1 MKNFFLSLLFL
12 IYSFPIFGE
21 STPAKFNVKEKSLI
35 SFIGAPWT
43 LLIYM
48 LNLKEEK
55 NKINLNKLKENKS
68 KIKMIFENLH
78 QYLCAHIEN
87 QINELDISEKRFK
100 EIFEL
105 CSQLMTRIVKLPKP
119 VIAGVQGIATA
130 AGCQLVASCDLA
142 IAAKNA
148 TFATPGVN
156 IGLFCSTPMVAVSRN
171 VSKKRTMEM
180 LLMGNFINANKALD
194 FGLINNIV
202 EDKKLKDETL
212 KIAKNIATKSTAT
225 VAIGKEAFY
234 KQLEMSLEDAYA
246 YTSKV
251 MSSNMLEKDAQEGI
265 SAFIENRDPIWSD
278 K

>member
-1 MKNFFLSLLFL
+1 MSLDINNLLNYTEEDTIAILTLNRPNQQNALSTDLMRALVSKLDKIKNNKNIKVVTLFANGNN
-12 IYSFPIFGE
+12 FCAGHD
-21 STPAKFNVKEKSLI
+21 
-35 SFIGAPWT
+35 
-43 LLIYM
+43 
-48 LNLKEEK
+48 LKE
-55 NKINLNKLKENKS
+55 LKL
-68 KIKMIFENLH
+68 
-78 QYLCAHIEN
+78 
-87 QINELDISEKRFK
+87 DRSEKRFK

-142 IAAKNA
+142 IATKNA
-148 TFATPGVN
+148 KFATPGVN

-194 FGLINNIV
+194 FGLINNVV

>member
-1 MKNFFLSLLFL
+1 MSLD
-12 IYSFPIFGE
+12 I
-21 STPAKFNVKEKSLI
+21 NN
-35 SFIGAPWT
+35 
-43 LLIYM
+43 LLNY
-48 LNLKEEK
+48 EEK
-55 NKINLNKLKENKS
+55 NTIAILTLNRPKQQNALSTDLMRALISKLDEIKNNKNIKVVTLFANGNNFCAGHDLKELK
-68 KIKMIFENLH
+68 
-78 QYLCAHIEN
+78 
-87 QINELDISEKRFK
+87 LDRSEKRFK

-142 IAAKNA
+142 IAANNA
-148 TFATPGVN
+148 RFATPGVN

-171 VSKKRTMEM
+171 VSRKRTMEM
-180 LLMGNFINANKALD
+180 LLMGDFINANKALA
-194 FGLINNIV
+194 FGLINNV
-202 EDKKLKDETL
+202 VKDEKLKDETL

-234 KQLEMSLEDAYA
+234 KQLEMGLEDAYA

>member
-1 MKNFFLSLLFL
+1 MSLDINNLLNYTEEDTIAILTLNRPNQQNALSTDLMRALVSKLDEIKNNKNIKVVTLFANGNN
-12 IYSFPIFGE
+12 FCAGHD
-21 STPAKFNVKEKSLI
+21 
-35 SFIGAPWT
+35 
-43 LLIYM
+43 
-48 LNLKEEK
+48 LKE
-55 NKINLNKLKENKS
+55 LKL
-68 KIKMIFENLH
+68 
-78 QYLCAHIEN
+78 
-87 QINELDISEKRFK
+87 DRSEKRFK

-142 IAAKNA
+142 IATKNA

-194 FGLINNIV
+194 FGLINNVV

>member
-1 MKNFFLSLLFL
+1 MSLDINNLLNYTEEDTIAILTLNRPNQQNALSTDLMRALVSKLDKIKNNKDIKVVTLFANGNN
-12 IYSFPIFGE
+12 FCAGHD
-21 STPAKFNVKEKSLI
+21 
-35 SFIGAPWT
+35 
-43 LLIYM
+43 
-48 LNLKEEK
+48 LKE
-55 NKINLNKLKENKS
+55 LKL
-68 KIKMIFENLH
+68 
-78 QYLCAHIEN
+78 
-87 QINELDISEKRFK
+87 DRSEKRFK

-194 FGLINNIV
+194 FGLINNVV

>member
-1 MKNFFLSLLFL
+1 MSLHINNLLNYEEKETIAILTLNRPKQQNALSTDLMR
-12 IYSFPIFGE
+12 
-21 STPAKFNVKEKSLI
+21 ALI
-35 SFIGAPWT
+35 SKLDKIKNNKNIKVVT
-43 LLIYM
+43 LFA
-48 LNLKEEK
+48 NGNNFCAGHDLKE
-55 NKINLNKLKENKS
+55 LKLDK
-68 KIKMIFENLH
+68 
-78 QYLCAHIEN
+78 
-87 QINELDISEKRFK
+87 SEKRFK

-142 IAAKNA
+142 LAAKNA
-148 TFATPGVN
+148 KFATPGVN

-194 FGLINNIV
+194 FGLINNV
-202 EDKKLKDETL
+202 VQDEKLKDETL
-212 KIAKNIATKSTAT
+212 KIAKIISTKSTAT

-234 KQLEMSLEDAYA
+234 KQLEMGLEDAYV

>member
-1 MKNFFLSLLFL
+1 MSLDINNLLNYTEEDTIAILTLNRPNQQNALSTDLMRALVSKLDKIKNNKNIKVVTLFANGNN
-12 IYSFPIFGE
+12 FCAGHD
-21 STPAKFNVKEKSLI
+21 
-35 SFIGAPWT
+35 
-43 LLIYM
+43 
-48 LNLKEEK
+48 LKE
-55 NKINLNKLKENKS
+55 LKL
-68 KIKMIFENLH
+68 
-78 QYLCAHIEN
+78 
-87 QINELDISEKRFK
+87 DRSEKRFK

-142 IAAKNA
+142 IATKNA
-148 TFATPGVN
+148 KFATPGVN

-194 FGLINNIV
+194 FGVINNVV

>member
-1 MKNFFLSLLFL
+1 MSLD
-12 IYSFPIFGE
+12 I
-21 STPAKFNVKEKSLI
+21 NN
-35 SFIGAPWT
+35 
-43 LLIYM
+43 LLNY
-48 LNLKEEK
+48 EEK
-55 NKINLNKLKENKS
+55 NTIAILTLNRPKQQNALSTDLMRALISKLDEIKNNKNIKVVTLFANGNNFCAGHDLKELK
-68 KIKMIFENLH
+68 
-78 QYLCAHIEN
+78 
-87 QINELDISEKRFK
+87 LDRSEKRFK

-142 IAAKNA
+142 IAANNA
-148 TFATPGVN
+148 RFATPGVN

-180 LLMGNFINANKALD
+180 LLMGNFIDANKALD
-194 FGLINNIV
+194 FGLINNVV
-202 EDKKLKDETL
+202 EDENLKDETL
-212 KIAKNIATKSTAT
+212 KIARNIATKSTAT

>member
-1 MKNFFLSLLFL
+1 MSLDINDLLDYEEKDAIAILTLNRPNQQNALSTDLMRALVSKLDEIKNNKNIKVVTLFANGNN
-12 IYSFPIFGE
+12 FCAGHD
-21 STPAKFNVKEKSLI
+21 
-35 SFIGAPWT
+35 
-43 LLIYM
+43 
-48 LNLKEEK
+48 LKE
-55 NKINLNKLKENKS
+55 LKL
-68 KIKMIFENLH
+68 
-78 QYLCAHIEN
+78 
-87 QINELDISEKRFK
+87 DRSEKRFK

-194 FGLINNIV
+194 FGLINNVV

>member
-1 MKNFFLSLLFL
+1 MSLDINNLLNYTEEDTIAILTLNRPNQQNALSTDLMRALVSKLDKIKNNKSIKVVTLFANGNN
-12 IYSFPIFGE
+12 FCAGHD
-21 STPAKFNVKEKSLI
+21 
-35 SFIGAPWT
+35 
-43 LLIYM
+43 
-48 LNLKEEK
+48 LKE
-55 NKINLNKLKENKS
+55 LKL
-68 KIKMIFENLH
+68 
-78 QYLCAHIEN
+78 
-87 QINELDISEKRFK
+87 DRSEKRFK

-171 VSKKRTMEM
+171 ISKKRTMEM

-194 FGLINNIV
+194 FGLINNVV

>member
-1 MKNFFLSLLFL
+1 MSVDINNLLN
-12 IYSFPIFGE
+12 Y
-21 STPAKFNVKEKSLI
+21 KEKDTIAILTLNRPKQQNALSTDLMRALI
-35 SFIGAPWT
+35 SKLDKIKDNKDIKVVT
-43 LLIYM
+43 LFA
-48 LNLKEEK
+48 NGNNFCAGHDLKE
-55 NKINLNKLKENKS
+55 LKLDK
-68 KIKMIFENLH
+68 
-78 QYLCAHIEN
+78 
-87 QINELDISEKRFK
+87 SEKRFK

-148 TFATPGVN
+148 KFATPGVN

-194 FGLINNIV
+194 FGLINNV
-202 EDKKLKDETL
+202 VQDEKLKDETL
-212 KIAKNIATKSTAT
+212 KIAKNISTKSTTT

-234 KQLEMSLEDAYA
+234 KQLEMGLEDAYA

>member
-1 MKNFFLSLLFL
+1 MSLD
-12 IYSFPIFGE
+12 I
-21 STPAKFNVKEKSLI
+21 NN
-35 SFIGAPWT
+35 
-43 LLIYM
+43 LLNY
-48 LNLKEEK
+48 EEK
-55 NKINLNKLKENKS
+55 NTIAILTLNRPKQQNALSTDLMRALISKLDEIKNNKNIKVVTLFANGNNFCAGHDLKELK
-68 KIKMIFENLH
+68 
-78 QYLCAHIEN
+78 
-87 QINELDISEKRFK
+87 LDKSEKRFK
-100 EIFEL
+100 EIFRL

-142 IAAKNA
+142 IAANNA
-148 TFATPGVN
+148 RFATPGVN

-171 VSKKRTMEM
+171 VSRKRTMEM
-180 LLMGNFINANKALD
+180 LLMGDFINANKALA
-194 FGLINNIV
+194 FGLINNV
-202 EDKKLKDETL
+202 VKDEKLKDETL

-234 KQLEMSLEDAYA
+234 KQLEMGLEDAYV

>member
-1 MKNFFLSLLFL
+1 MSLDINNLLNYTEEDTIAILTLNRPNQQNALSTDLMRALVSKLDKIKNNKNIKVVTLFANGNN
-12 IYSFPIFGE
+12 FCAGHD
-21 STPAKFNVKEKSLI
+21 
-35 SFIGAPWT
+35 
-43 LLIYM
+43 
-48 LNLKEEK
+48 LKE
-55 NKINLNKLKENKS
+55 LKL
-68 KIKMIFENLH
+68 
-78 QYLCAHIEN
+78 
-87 QINELDISEKRFK
+87 DRSEKRFK

-105 CSQLMTRIVKLPKP
+105 CSQLMTKIVKLPKP

-194 FGLINNIV
+194 FGLINNVV
-202 EDKKLKDETL
+202 EDEKLKDETL

-234 KQLEMSLEDAYA
+234 KQLEMGLEDAYA

>member
-1 MKNFFLSLLFL
+1 MSLDINNLLNYTEEDTIAILTLNRPNQQNALSTDLMRALVSKLDKIKNNKNIKVVTLFANGNN
-12 IYSFPIFGE
+12 FCAGHD
-21 STPAKFNVKEKSLI
+21 
-35 SFIGAPWT
+35 
-43 LLIYM
+43 
-48 LNLKEEK
+48 LKE
-55 NKINLNKLKENKS
+55 LKL
-68 KIKMIFENLH
+68 
-78 QYLCAHIEN
+78 
-87 QINELDISEKRFK
+87 DRSEKRFK

-142 IAAKNA
+142 IAANNA
-148 TFATPGVN
+148 RFATPGVN

-171 VSKKRTMEM
+171 VSRKRTMEM
-180 LLMGNFINANKALD
+180 LLMGDFINANKALA
-194 FGLINNIV
+194 FGLINNV
-202 EDKKLKDETL
+202 VKDEKLKDETL

-234 KQLEMSLEDAYA
+234 KQLEMGLEDAYA

>member
-1 MKNFFLSLLFL
+1 MSLD
-12 IYSFPIFGE
+12 I
-21 STPAKFNVKEKSLI
+21 NN
-35 SFIGAPWT
+35 
-43 LLIYM
+43 LLNY
-48 LNLKEEK
+48 EEK
-55 NKINLNKLKENKS
+55 NTIAILTLNRPKQQNALSTDLMRALISKLDEIKNNKNIKVVTLFANGNNFCAGHDLKELK
-68 KIKMIFENLH
+68 
-78 QYLCAHIEN
+78 
-87 QINELDISEKRFK
+87 LDKSEKRFK
-100 EIFEL
+100 EIFRL

-142 IAAKNA
+142 IAANNA
-148 TFATPGVN
+148 RFATPGVN

-171 VSKKRTMEM
+171 VSRKRTMEM
-180 LLMGNFINANKALD
+180 LLMGDFINANKALA
-194 FGLINNIV
+194 FGLINNV
-202 EDKKLKDETL
+202 VKDEKLKGETL

-234 KQLEMSLEDAYA
+234 KQLEMGLEDAYA

>member
-1 MKNFFLSLLFL
+1 MSLDINNLLNYEEKDTIAILTLNRPNQQNALSTDLMR
-12 IYSFPIFGE
+12 
-21 STPAKFNVKEKSLI
+21 ALI
-35 SFIGAPWT
+35 SKLDKIKNNKNIKVVT
-43 LLIYM
+43 LFA
-48 LNLKEEK
+48 NGNNFCAGHDLKE
-55 NKINLNKLKENKS
+55 LKLDK
-68 KIKMIFENLH
+68 
-78 QYLCAHIEN
+78 
-87 QINELDISEKRFK
+87 SEKRFK
-100 EIFEL
+100 EIFKL

-148 TFATPGVN
+148 KFATPGVN

-194 FGLINNIV
+194 FGLINNV
-202 EDKKLKDETL
+202 VQDEKLKDETL
-212 KIAKNIATKSTAT
+212 KIAKNISTKSTTT

-234 KQLEMSLEDAYA
+234 KQLEMGLEDAYA

>member
-1 MKNFFLSLLFL
+1 MSLDINNLLNYTEEDTIAILTLNRPNQQNALSTDLMRALVSKLDKIKNNKNIKVVTLFANGNN
-12 IYSFPIFGE
+12 FCAGHD
-21 STPAKFNVKEKSLI
+21 
-35 SFIGAPWT
+35 
-43 LLIYM
+43 
-48 LNLKEEK
+48 LKE
-55 NKINLNKLKENKS
+55 LKL
-68 KIKMIFENLH
+68 
-78 QYLCAHIEN
+78 
-87 QINELDISEKRFK
+87 DRSEKRFK

-194 FGLINNIV
+194 FGVINNVV

>member
-1 MKNFFLSLLFL
+1 MSLDINNLLNYTEEDTIAILTLNRPNQQNALSTDLMRALVSKLDKIKNNKNIKVVTLFANGNN
-12 IYSFPIFGE
+12 FCAGHD
-21 STPAKFNVKEKSLI
+21 
-35 SFIGAPWT
+35 
-43 LLIYM
+43 
-48 LNLKEEK
+48 LKE
-55 NKINLNKLKENKS
+55 LKL
-68 KIKMIFENLH
+68 
-78 QYLCAHIEN
+78 
-87 QINELDISEKRFK
+87 DRSEKRFK

-194 FGLINNIV
+194 FGLINNVV

-212 KIAKNIATKSTAT
+212 KIAKNIATKSTVT

>member
-1 MKNFFLSLLFL
+1 MSLDINNLLNYTEEDTIAILTLNRPNQQNALSTDLMRALVSKLDKIKNNKSIKVVTLFANGNN
-12 IYSFPIFGE
+12 FCAGHD
-21 STPAKFNVKEKSLI
+21 
-35 SFIGAPWT
+35 
-43 LLIYM
+43 
-48 LNLKEEK
+48 LKE
-55 NKINLNKLKENKS
+55 LKL
-68 KIKMIFENLH
+68 
-78 QYLCAHIEN
+78 
-87 QINELDISEKRFK
+87 DRSEKRFK

-194 FGLINNIV
+194 FGLINNVV

>member
-1 MKNFFLSLLFL
+1 MGNKLEKKKNNKSIKVVTLFANGNN
-12 IYSFPIFGE
+12 FCAGHD
-21 STPAKFNVKEKSLI
+21 
-35 SFIGAPWT
+35 
-43 LLIYM
+43 
-48 LNLKEEK
+48 LKE
-55 NKINLNKLKENKS
+55 LKLDK
-68 KIKMIFENLH
+68 
-78 QYLCAHIEN
+78 
-87 QINELDISEKRFK
+87 SEKRFK

-194 FGLINNIV
+194 FGLINNVV

>member
-1 MKNFFLSLLFL
+1 MSVDINNLLN
-12 IYSFPIFGE
+12 Y
-21 STPAKFNVKEKSLI
+21 KEKDTIAILTLNRPKQQNALSTDLMRALI
-35 SFIGAPWT
+35 SKLDKIKNNKNIKVVT
-43 LLIYM
+43 LFA
-48 LNLKEEK
+48 NGNNFCAGHDLKE
-55 NKINLNKLKENKS
+55 LKLDK
-68 KIKMIFENLH
+68 
-78 QYLCAHIEN
+78 
-87 QINELDISEKRFK
+87 SEKRFK

-194 FGLINNIV
+194 FGLINNV
-202 EDKKLKDETL
+202 VQDEKLKDETL
-212 KIAKNIATKSTAT
+212 KIAKNISTKSTTT

-234 KQLEMSLEDAYA
+234 KQLEMGLEDAYA

>member
-1 MKNFFLSLLFL
+1 MSLHINNLLNYEEKETIAILTLNRPKQQNALSTDLMR
-12 IYSFPIFGE
+12 
-21 STPAKFNVKEKSLI
+21 ALI
-35 SFIGAPWT
+35 SKLDKIKNNKNIKVVT
-43 LLIYM
+43 LFA
-48 LNLKEEK
+48 NGNNFCAGHDLKE
-55 NKINLNKLKENKS
+55 LKLDK
-68 KIKMIFENLH
+68 
-78 QYLCAHIEN
+78 
-87 QINELDISEKRFK
+87 SEKRFK

-148 TFATPGVN
+148 KFATPGVN

-180 LLMGNFINANKALD
+180 LLMGNFINANIALD
-194 FGLINNIV
+194 FGLINNV
-202 EDKKLKDETL
+202 VQDEKLKDETL
-212 KIAKNIATKSTAT
+212 KIAKNISTKSTAT

-234 KQLEMSLEDAYA
+234 KQLEMGLEDAYV

>member
-1 MKNFFLSLLFL
+1 MSLDINNLLNYTEEDTIAILTLNRPNQQNALSTDLMRALVSKLDKIKNNKNIKVVTLFANGNN
-12 IYSFPIFGE
+12 FCAGHD
-21 STPAKFNVKEKSLI
+21 
-35 SFIGAPWT
+35 
-43 LLIYM
+43 
-48 LNLKEEK
+48 LKE
-55 NKINLNKLKENKS
+55 LKL
-68 KIKMIFENLH
+68 
-78 QYLCAHIEN
+78 
-87 QINELDISEKRFK
+87 DRSEKRFK

-194 FGLINNIV
+194 FGLINNVV
-202 EDKKLKDETL
+202 EDEKLKDETL